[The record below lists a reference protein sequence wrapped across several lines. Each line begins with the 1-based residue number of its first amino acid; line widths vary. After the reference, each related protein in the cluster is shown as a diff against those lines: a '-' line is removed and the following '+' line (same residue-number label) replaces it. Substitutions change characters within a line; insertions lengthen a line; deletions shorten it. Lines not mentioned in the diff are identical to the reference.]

1 MPRQT
6 FWSDEARDFLLE
18 CGRQD
23 LVDSGDALAQRVAA
37 LVLTAL
43 ARLEQ
48 YAKAGN
54 LYTGRG
60 GVDLL
65 SNPEALAHFDEFVN
79 KRLRAEIVVLEQLLA
94 TFDDLRE
101 RQDSAPVSEARDI
114 LPGWY

>member
-1 MPRQT
+1 MPRQS
-6 FWSDEARDFLLE
+6 FWSNEARDFLLE

-43 ARLEQ
+43 GRLEQ
-48 YAKAGN
+48 YAKGD
-54 LYTGRG
+54 LYSGRG

-65 SNPEALAHFDEFVN
+65 NHPEALAHFDEFVN

-101 RQDSAPVSEARDI
+101 RQDSAPVPESKDI
-114 LPGWY
+114 LPRWY